1 MLAHIANLAPLAL
14 LLLVGCSGASS
25 PPGGSPEASP
35 HDAATSS
42 DAPIADGG
50 SRVEASGGESGD
62 GPKGGDAAT
71 EAEAAFDAASTLDSS
86 GAGSGPC
93 ASCTATQC
101 LTELEACAAST
112 ACTNG
117 LVAFNSCFTS
127 PSLGASC
134 GATFATQG
142 TEAAALWA
150 CISSMCMATCD

>member
-1 MLAHIANLAPLAL
+1 MHARMANVAPLGL

-35 HDAATSS
+35 RDAATPS

-50 SRVEASGGESGD
+50 SPLDASGGESGD

-71 EAEAAFDAASTLDSS
+71 EAEAAVDAASSVDSA

-150 CISSMCMATCD
+150 CLSSMCTSTCD